1 MTNMKKLGGVHFEES
16 RGYRAT
22 LTANGMRIRSQRLKT
37 RKEATEVLGLIRSI
51 VSGRNNTVNYSK
63 LNKLEANGLIS
74 VSVVN

>member
-1 MTNMKKLGGVHFEES
+1 MNKKLGGVHFEEG

-22 LTANGMRIRSQRLKT
+22 LTANGMRIRSQRMKT
-37 RKEATEVLGLIRSI
+37 RKEATEVLERIRRI
-51 VSGRNNTVNYSK
+51 VSGNDRTVNYGK